1 MDKEN
6 DNSSMTKEELEAAR
20 EFYFGPADYGQ
31 SEQDKYEAPRR
42 SQTPKK
48 KTNTGMK

>member
-20 EFYFGPADYGQ
+20 EFYFGPADY
-31 SEQDKYEAPRR
+31 DKQEE
-42 SQTPKK
+42 S
-48 KTNTGMK
+48 